1 MFKIG
6 ASDSSLCDCGMANET
21 VDHKILLC
29 PLLNDS
35 REKITDIIELG
46 YVRTYTN
53 PSDRTIDIATLT
65 GNNTHLPPEMDAIIR
80 RAFSRFLSESLPVI

>member
-6 ASDSSLCDCGMANET
+6 ASDSPLCDCGMANET
-21 VDHKILLC
+21 VDHKLLLC

-35 REKITDIIELG
+35 REKMTDTIELG

-53 PSDRTIDIATLT
+53 PSDCTIDIATLT
-65 GNNTHLPPEMDAIIR
+65 GNNTHLSPEMDAII
-80 RAFSRFLSESLPVI
+80 RFLSESLPVI